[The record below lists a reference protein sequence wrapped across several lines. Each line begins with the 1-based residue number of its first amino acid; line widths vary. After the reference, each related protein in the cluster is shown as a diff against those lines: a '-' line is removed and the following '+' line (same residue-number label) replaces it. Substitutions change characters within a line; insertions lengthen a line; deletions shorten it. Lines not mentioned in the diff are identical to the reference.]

1 MEKLKHTPE
10 PWTCRKSFDVK
21 YNQRIFSIDSDQYE
35 EVVTVWSC
43 EPEGENIVSS
53 EATANRIVDCVNA
66 MTGIENPSEFIE
78 NLKQKNLELLQLL
91 ESIEVMLSQGN
102 SITPK
107 SFIIRNA
114 IQMALGIE
122 NKESI
127 NEKLKTK

>member
-1 MEKLKHTPE
+1 M
-10 PWTCRKSFDVK
+10 D
-21 YNQRIFSIDSDQYE
+21 
-35 EVVTVWSC
+35 
-43 EPEGENIVSS
+43 
-53 EATANRIVDCVNA
+53 ATKRIV
-66 MTGIENPSEFIE
+66 
-78 NLKQKNLELLQLL
+78 NLEKQNQEFLQLL

-107 SFIIRNA
+107 SFIIRGA

>member
-1 MEKLKHTPE
+1 MDT
-10 PWTCRKSFDVK
+10 T
-21 YNQRIFSIDSDQYE
+21 
-35 EVVTVWSC
+35 T
-43 EPEGENIVSS
+43 
-53 EATANRIVDCVNA
+53 RIV
-66 MTGIENPSEFIE
+66 
-78 NLKQKNLELLQLL
+78 NLEKQNLELLQLL

-107 SFIIRNA
+107 SFIIRGA